1 MDKTIEK
8 KFFEAFKWG
17 GVVDKCISW
26 MRYTYNLPKMKPSNN
41 GDNDEKQ
48 QSEETGKEDEK
59 WDKFYREVLP
69 KEILEATE
77 AFDDA
82 VIKYMDSPLMD
93 EIEANLNEC
102 STDTQRERYLFS
114 LLKPFGEN
122 GCDFA
127 NTYNPVAEITHLKD
141 EIKELERTK
150 DSWQTMQ
157 KNEPFKNDNIEHSGA
172 YKEQIEACDGMIRRN
187 KEQIDWVLHV
197 SNEFFRLTSVFED
210 GARWMQA
217 GTVESC
223 LNAFC
228 HVVDRFANRLD
239 ALLLTYG
246 IDLMKLQKE
255 SGLYLKNHRII
266 TDIDCYI
273 GSIELAKRYIDALP
287 QDPNAASKQDIAEP
301 QQKQKQGFSKPQQ
314 ETEREKKYFTKA
326 IEAGLMEK
334 DGEKYRW
341 LHNNGLKASLGY
353 FLNRVFNPKGTAQ
366 IPYQRMENL
375 FNETRLDT
383 ATDQALTAKKPQKWR
398 MEIGILFDD

>member
-398 MEIGILFDD
+398 MEIDILFDD